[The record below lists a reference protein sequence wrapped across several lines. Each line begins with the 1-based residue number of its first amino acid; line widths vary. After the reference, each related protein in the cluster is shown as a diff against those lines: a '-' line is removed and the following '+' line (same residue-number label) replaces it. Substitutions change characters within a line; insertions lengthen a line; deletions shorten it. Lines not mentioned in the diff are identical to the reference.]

1 MGWPSD
7 FNGPNGLLITNGKY
21 LQHEKFTGRWK
32 KFETCAKDLLA
43 FSKHIVSIE
52 EVLDRKSALETEIGS
67 KETMITSYK
76 VGREQMLEG
85 FAENYRSWKAQECKL
100 TEDLQSARSK
110 VQTLEETLESSRKNS
125 IAPKGFDFRIQEERN
140 KVDHLVAA
148 AIKERSAEVQKLHKR
163 IDIMAQ
169 TSKKEQKELSD
180 KSLSLTVMAEQLRSC
195 RKELEDGKREL
206 GWEYLDTGLSVLHP
220 SSQVLDFLAT
230 IDPLTLSVHPISWNS
245 R

>member
-1 MGWPSD
+1 MGWPTD
-7 FNGPNGLLITNGKY
+7 LNGPSRLLITNGKY

-67 KETMITSYK
+67 KETVITSYK

-85 FAENYRSWKAQECKL
+85 FAENYRSWKVRECKL
-100 TEDLQSARSK
+100 TEDLQSALSK
-110 VQTLEETLESSRKNS
+110 VQTLEEALESSRTNS
-125 IAPKGFDFRIQEERN
+125 ITPERFDRRIQEERN

-148 AIKERSAEVQKLHKR
+148 ASKERSPEIEKLQKR

-169 TSKKEQKELSD
+169 KLEKEQKELSD
-180 KSLSLTVMAEQLRSC
+180 KSLSLTVVAEQLRSC
-195 RKELEDGKREL
+195 RKELEDGRREL
-206 GWEYLDTGLSVLHP
+206 GWEYLDAGLYVLHY
-220 SSQVLDFLAT
+220 SS
-230 IDPLTLSVHPISWNS
+230 
-245 R
+245 